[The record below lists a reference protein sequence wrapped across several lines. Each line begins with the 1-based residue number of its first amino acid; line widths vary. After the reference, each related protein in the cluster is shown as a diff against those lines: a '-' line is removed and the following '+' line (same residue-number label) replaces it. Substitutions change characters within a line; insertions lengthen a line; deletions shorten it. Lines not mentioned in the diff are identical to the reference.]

1 MTREELNREKQS
13 EILSEEKREKRKKTV
28 IFCAKIIFILVAG
41 VTIFYLLN
49 TYIFTKKVIVKEERI
64 IDERIP
70 DNFSGTKIIQF
81 SDLHYGSTVFM
92 SDVKNLVK
100 LINTRNPDLVIFTG
114 DLIDRDYKISSKERE
129 KLIKAL
135 SGIKASIGKYAVMG
149 DEDGDEYT
157 TIIKQANFSL
167 LNNSYDLIYDDDN
180 LPVIIIGVGSLLG
193 KNYNID
199 EAYSYF
205 KDANSNSNLY
215 KIVIF
220 HEPDLTDYILSGNEA
235 NLLLA
240 GHSHNGNIILPFIG
254 GVVKY
259 EGANNYYSEKYNVGN
274 SKLFISSGV
283 GTNGVGV
290 RFLCQPSINF
300 FRLSN
305 K

>member
-13 EILSEEKREKRKKTV
+13 EILSEAKREKRKKNV
-28 IFCAKIIFILVAG
+28 LFCTKILFILMAG

-49 TYIFTKKVIVKEERI
+49 TYIFTKMIVVKEERI
-64 IDERIP
+64 IDDKIP
-70 DNFSGTKIIQF
+70 KNFSGTKIVQF
-81 SDLHYGSTVFM
+81 SDLHYGSTIFM
-92 SDVKNLVK
+92 NDVKNLVK
-100 LINTRNPDLVIFTG
+100 LINGRNPDLVIFTG
-114 DLIDRDYKISSKERE
+114 DLIDQNYNISSNERE

-135 SGIKASIGKYAVMG
+135 SGINASIGKYAVMG
-149 DEDGDEYT
+149 DEDSDEYA

-180 LPVIIIGVGSLLG
+180 LPIIIIGVGSLLE
-193 KNYNID
+193 KKYNIED
-199 EAYSYF
+199 AYNYF
-205 KDANSNSNLY
+205 KDANSNTELY

>member
-70 DNFSGTKIIQF
+70 DNFSGAKIIQF

-114 DLIDRDYKISSKERE
+114 DLIDKDYKISSKERE

>member
-1 MTREELNREKQS
+1 
-13 EILSEEKREKRKKTV
+13 
-28 IFCAKIIFILVAG
+28 
-41 VTIFYLLN
+41 
-49 TYIFTKKVIVKEERI
+49 
-64 IDERIP
+64 
-70 DNFSGTKIIQF
+70 
-81 SDLHYGSTVFM
+81 M

-114 DLIDRDYKISSKERE
+114 DLIDKDYKISSKERE

-205 KDANSNSNLY
+205 KDANSNSDLY

>member
-13 EILSEEKREKRKKTV
+13 EILSEAKREKRKKNV
-28 IFCAKIIFILVAG
+28 LFCTKILFILMAG

-49 TYIFTKKVIVKEERI
+49 TYIFTKMIVVKEERI
-64 IDERIP
+64 IDDKIP
-70 DNFSGTKIIQF
+70 KNFSGTKIVQF
-81 SDLHYGSTVFM
+81 SDLHYGSTIFM
-92 SDVKNLVK
+92 NDVKKLVK
-100 LINTRNPDLVIFTG
+100 LINVRNPDLVIFTG
-114 DLIDRDYKISSKERE
+114 DLIDQNYNISSNERE

-135 SGIKASIGKYAVMG
+135 SGINASIGKYAVMG
-149 DEDGDEYT
+149 DEDSDEYA

-180 LPVIIIGVGSLLG
+180 LPIIIIGVGSLLE
-193 KNYNID
+193 KKYNIED
-199 EAYSYF
+199 AYNYF
-205 KDANSNSNLY
+205 KDANSNTELY

-220 HEPDLTDYILSGNEA
+220 HEPDLTDYILSGHEA

-240 GHSHNGNIILPFIG
+240 GHSHNGNIILPFVG
-254 GVVKY
+254 SVVKY
-259 EGANNYYSEKYNVGN
+259 EGANSYYSEKYNVGN

-283 GTNGVGV
+283 GTNGIGV